1 MTMSKLSD
9 KGRAAAPDRRRM
21 HGDPE
26 EERRNRRR
34 AEMQSAEGHSGSI
47 PRSNPELERDKI
59 QQRVHESDR
68 VIGH

>member
-1 MTMSKLSD
+1 
-9 KGRAAAPDRRRM
+9 M